1 MSQTVP
7 HKYAEVLEWVAQG
20 ESIQVNLGM
29 GWVKCT
35 DIFVLECIGKDY
47 TTVTA
52 PQPHSFRVTPETM
65 TINGVECPTTT
76 NSLTGPFVSIGINS
90 TARYMRFDSKEDAKK
105 VFDALCKPFRY
116 YTSEKAINL

>member
-65 TINGVECPTTT
+65 TINGVECPVPCSSRSSYSVFIGT
-76 NSLTGPFVSIGINS
+76 NNTSRAI
-90 TARYMRFDSKEDAKK
+90 RFESDEDAEK
-105 VFDALCKPFRY
+105 VFNALYKPFTDY
-116 YTSEKAINL
+116 WNEGN